1 MPDEQPVMRMERVN
15 RCLSFFSPL
24 DPDSPPVYTASMSDV
39 IDDPDAPVPDLTEPL
54 RRAIGDRYLTYALS
68 TIMHRALP
76 DARDGLKPV
85 HRRILYAMHETGN
98 THDKPYRK
106 SARPV
111 GDVMGK
117 YHPHGDS
124 AIYDALVRMAQPF
137 SMSLKLLDGQ
147 GNFGSMDGDNPAA
160 MRYTEVRM
168 DRPANFLLA
177 DIDKETVD
185 FQDNYDGKDK
195 EPTVLP
201 ARFPNML
208 VNGAGGIA
216 VGMATNI
223 PPHNLGE
230 VVDATL
236 ALIENPD
243 LSSEQLMDYIPAPD
257 FPTGGLILGRS
268 GARKAYL
275 EGRGSVV
282 IRAKTRVEEIRKDR
296 FAIILDEIPYQVN
309 KSSMIE
315 KIAEMVRD
323 KRIEGI
329 AHVQDESDRGGVRV
343 VIELKRDATPEV
355 VLNQLFRFTPMQVSF
370 GCNMLALNGGRPEQ
384 LTLRDFLTHFI
395 SFREEVVAR
404 RTAHELRKARE
415 RSHVLCGLAVAVSNV
430 DEVVATIRSSADP
443 AEARERLMTRRW
455 PAADIADYIR
465 LIDDPT
471 HKMNEDGTYNL
482 SETQAR
488 AILDLR
494 LQRLTA
500 MGVKE
505 VTDELQELAG
515 KIRDYLDILRS
526 RDRIMAII
534 SDELTEVKTL
544 FAVPRRTEVI
554 DWAGDMDD
562 EDLIER
568 EDMVVTV
575 TQSGYIKRTPLADF
589 RAQRRGGKG
598 LSGMATKEDDVV
610 TTLFVANTHTQL
622 LFFTTD
628 GMVYKLKCW
637 RLPLGGR
644 NARGKAIVNIL
655 PIAQGVSIAAIMPV
669 DKPEDEWENLQI
681 VFATSQGDVRRNAL
695 SDFTNVMR
703 NGKIAMKL
711 PEGVSLV
718 NARIA
723 DEDDDVMLVT
733 AMGRAIRFPTTDVRV
748 FKGRDSTGVRGIRL
762 ADEDT
767 VVSMAVIR
775 HFEATP
781 AERAAYL
788 KMRRAA
794 EGALD
799 DGAEPEEDEEAVEA
813 GQLSLERYAEMSAR
827 EDLILTI
834 TAAGHGKLSS
844 SHDYPVRGR
853 GGQGVMAIDK
863 ARRGGLLVASF
874 PVEQGDQVMLA
885 TSTGQSI
892 RCPVNGIS
900 FRSRAAGGVRV
911 FNTAKGEW
919 VVSVARIA
927 DQGDED
933 TPEADD
939 TAESDGGPGES

>member
-1 MPDEQPVMRMERVN
+1 
-15 RCLSFFSPL
+15 
-24 DPDSPPVYTASMSDV
+24 MSDTPETPENMDENGPEDGFGGGASDHVQTISIESEMRSSYLDYAMSV
-39 IDDPDAPVPDLTEPL
+39 IVSRAIPDL
-54 RRAIGDRYLTYALS
+54 
-68 TIMHRALP
+68 
-76 DARDGLKPV
+76 RDGLKPV
-85 HRRILYAMHETGN
+85 HRRILYAMYESGN

-137 SMSLKLLDGQ
+137 SMSLPLLDGQ

-168 DRPANFLLA
+168 AKAAAYLLA
-177 DIDKETVD
+177 DIDKDTVD
-185 FQDNYDGKDK
+185 FQDNYDGKDR

-243 LSSEQLMDYIPAPD
+243 LSSEELIHYIPGPD
-257 FPTGGLILGRS
+257 FPTGALMLGRS

-275 EGRGSVV
+275 EGRGSVI
-282 IRAKTRVEEIRKDR
+282 IRAKTHVEELRKDR
-296 FAIILDEIPYQVN
+296 FAIVVDEIPYQVN
-309 KSSMIE
+309 KASMIE
-315 KIAEMVRD
+315 KIAEAVRE

-329 AHVQDESDRGGVRV
+329 AHVQDESDRHGVRV

-355 VLNQLFRFTPMQVSF
+355 VLNQLWRFSPMQTTF

-384 LTLRDFLTHFI
+384 LTLRRFLTAFI
-395 SFREEVVAR
+395 DFREEVVAR
-404 RTAHELRKARE
+404 RTAYLLRKARE

-430 DEVVATIRSSADP
+430 DEVVATIRSSADA
-443 AEARERLMTRRW
+443 AEARRRLMERRW

-494 LQRLTA
+494 LQRLTQI
-500 MGVKE
+500 GVKE
-505 VTDELQELAG
+505 VTDELEELAG
-515 KIRDYLDILRS
+515 KIREYLEILGS
-526 RDRIMAII
+526 RERILGII
-534 SDELTEVKTL
+534 SDELREVKDL
-544 FAVPRRTEVI
+544 FAVPRRTEIVE
-554 DWAGDMDD
+554 WSGDMED

-568 EDMVVTV
+568 EDMVVTI
-575 TQSGYIKRTPLADF
+575 TAAGWIKRTPLAEF

-598 LSGMATKEDDVV
+598 LSGMATKEEDVV
-610 TTLFVANTHTQL
+610 TTLFVANTHTPL

-637 RLPLGGR
+637 RLPQGGR
-644 NARGKAIVNIL
+644 TSKGKAIVNIL
-655 PIAQGVSIAAIMPV
+655 PIPTGVSVAAIMPV
-669 DKPEDEWENLQI
+669 DVDEDHWDDLQI
-681 VFATSQGDVRRNAL
+681 VFATSAGDVRRNRL
-695 SDFTNVMR
+695 GDFTNVR
-703 NGKIAMKL
+703 SNGKIAMKL
-711 PEGVSLV
+711 PEGVELV
-718 NARIA
+718 NACIA
-723 DEDDDVMLVT
+723 SEDDDVMLVT
-733 AMGRAIRFPTTDVRV
+733 RMGRAIRFPTTDVRI

-762 ADEDT
+762 APGDR
-767 VVSMAVIR
+767 VVSMSVIR

-781 AERAAYL
+781 DERSAYL
-788 KMRRAA
+788 KMRRAVA
-794 EGALD
+794 GD
-799 DGAEPEEDEEAVEA
+799 TEPTGEEDEGNVFATIS
-813 GQLSLERYAEMSAR
+813 QERYAEMSAA
-827 EDLILTI
+827 ENLILTV
-834 TAAGHGKLSS
+834 TAKGLGKLTS

-853 GGQGVMAIDK
+853 GGQGVTAWEKSM
-863 ARRGGLLVASF
+863 RGGPLVASF
-874 PVEQGDQVMLA
+874 PVEMDDQIMLA

-892 RCPVNGIS
+892 RVPVEGIS
-900 FRSRAAGGVRV
+900 FRSRSAGGVKV
-911 FNTAKGEW
+911 FDTRPGEE

-927 DQGDED
+927 EQGEETGDEAAG
-933 TPEADD
+933 EA
-939 TAESDGGPGES
+939 E